1 MTPTTSQISWPTTTA
16 SLCELL
22 NIDTDVKKC
31 HASTQKKTR
40 CQHSV
45 SKANSAHIAC
55 LLEKAVAQGSFSAAQ
70 ATLQEVS
77 YLIMCCRYEHRDQ
90 GPPRLS
96 EWETVLKPLKVVH
109 IKNEDEEDTLKT
121 EKETDNTSP
130 TTCVIS
136 SQQQIQ
142 LRGNTSITTS
152 THRRRRSRSSP
163 STPAKPSPKL
173 LLPKLPSPKSP
184 KSPHEF
190 EDFSRPRSTL
200 EINKAIK
207 KRLLEP
213 LTETE
218 TKNGGYIYLYTF
230 PEIYHDAHP
239 YIKIGYSQDVSKRM
253 RDWKKQCGYE
263 AKVLGEFPAEHY
275 VKVERIV
282 HAQLWNQRKREKA
295 CPACNVRH
303 EEWFKVEAMTASKII
318 ALWTGWMRREP
329 YDGEGNILDKWRIRI
344 EGLDMAN
351 PDCWDLLVKGL
362 FDDDVEESE
371 LSEGD
376 SFAWSSD
383 EQSEISEEDAL
394 GGYDTENPEF
404 TLTDDES
411 DDGAYV
417 EDDER

>member
-1 MTPTTSQISWPTTTA
+1 MTPTTSQTSWPTTTA

-31 HASTQKKTR
+31 HASTQKKAR
-40 CQHSV
+40 CQHPV

-77 YLIMCCRYEHRDQ
+77 YLIMCCR
-90 GPPRLS
+90 
-96 EWETVLKPLKVVH
+96 
-109 IKNEDEEDTLKT
+109 
-121 EKETDNTSP
+121 
-130 TTCVIS
+130 
-136 SQQQIQ
+136 SQ
-142 LRGNTSITTS
+142 
-152 THRRRRSRSSP
+152 SSP

-230 PEIYHDAHP
+230 PESYHDAHP

-329 YDGEGNILDKWRIRI
+329 YDGEVNILDKWRIRI

-362 FDDDVEESE
+362 FDDDDVEESE